1 MTVTH
6 CSIQATTVRIAAAAV
21 IVVLAGMLG
30 KSSVRA
36 QADGFFAGKTI
47 TLYIGN
53 SVGGGY
59 DLYARILARHMVRH
73 IPGSPTIVPK
83 NMDGGGS
90 LRAANFIAS
99 IAPRDG
105 TAFATI
111 GRGTA
116 FGPLVGQRG
125 ANFDATKFTWIG
137 SANDEV
143 SACASWHTSGVKGVD
158 DLFARELVIGS
169 TVATDDASQLPR
181 LMNGLLGTKFK
192 VILGYPGG
200 NEMNLA
206 MERGETQGRCGLSW
220 SSFVATQPEWVRSK
234 KVNLLFQVSLAKHR
248 DLPDVPLLLD
258 LAKTPEQRQILR
270 LFAVRQVMGRPFLA
284 PPDVP
289 KDRADIL
296 RRAFDL
302 TMADADFRAEA
313 AKAKLEINPVAGAR
327 VEEIVREIYR
337 TPPDLIKRATDLAG
351 QP

>member
-1 MTVTH
+1 
-6 CSIQATTVRIAAAAV
+6 
-21 IVVLAGMLG
+21 
-30 KSSVRA
+30 
-36 QADGFFAGKTI
+36 
-47 TLYIGN
+47 
-53 SVGGGY
+53 
-59 DLYARILARHMVRH
+59 MVKH
-73 IPGSPTIVPK
+73 IPGTPTIVPK
-83 NMDGGGS
+83 NIDGGGS
-90 LRAANFIAS
+90 LRAANFVAS
-99 IAPRDG
+99 VAPRDG

-116 FGPLVGQRG
+116 FAPLVGQRG

-143 SACASWHTSGVKGVD
+143 SACASWYTSGVESVH
-158 DLFARELVIGS
+158 DLFSRELVIGS
-169 TVATDDASQLPR
+169 TVATDDASQLPK

-220 SSFVATQPEWVRSK
+220 SSFAAIQPEWVRSK
-234 KVNLLFQVSLAKHR
+234 KVKLLFQVSLAKHR

-258 LAKTPEQRQILR
+258 LAKTPEQKQILR

-289 KDRADIL
+289 KDRAEAL

-302 TMADADFRAEA
+302 TMADPDFLAEA
-313 AKAKLEINPVAGAR
+313 TKAKLEINPVAGVK
-327 VEEIVREIYR
+327 VEEIVKAIYQ
-337 TPPDLIKRATDLAG
+337 TPADLIKRATDLAG